1 MQSFS
6 ETHGLLYTSHTRPAN
21 PIVNTSKVRHLVAF
35 SGSLTFM
42 PVTMLMY
49 GVIIHR
55 LKTPELL
62 NGLFVTETLRSLQ
75 SFIHPDI

>member
-6 ETHGLLYTSHTRPAN
+6 ETRGLLYSSHTSPTNPVAN
-21 PIVNTSKVRHLVAF
+21 TLKVRHLVAF

-55 LKTPELL
+55 LKTPSLL

-75 SFIHPDI
+75 SFMHLDI